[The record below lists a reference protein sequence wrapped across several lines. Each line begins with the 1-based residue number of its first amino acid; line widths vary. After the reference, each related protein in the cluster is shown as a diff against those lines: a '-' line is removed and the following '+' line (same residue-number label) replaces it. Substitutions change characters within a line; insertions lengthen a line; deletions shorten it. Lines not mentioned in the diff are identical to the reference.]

1 MELVAEVT
9 HMTVKLKIEA
19 IVKEARK
26 LRDRLKTETGK
37 GQMGTNPD
45 ENEKWNEWILKT
57 LDQVCVFW
65 GLFSSSETQ

>member
-26 LRDRLKTETGK
+26 LRDRLKMETGK

-65 GLFSSSETQ
+65 RLFSSSETQ